1 MPQNIKPPPP
11 ACLLFLK
18 FWQFFENFL
27 LYVPQLSG
35 PSRLNFFSSVKTIFL
50 QSILCRIQSM
60 HIFARSFFSSCVSIE
75 NSMDFLVRLVMVLT
89 STSFKHFSFG
99 RSKACISIVYTREN
113 QLISRLRM
121 IFSFRQ
127 KQMAPNVSWLRCLR
141 IWLWGSGGHLPI
153 SIRDE
158 RRRATF

>member
-1 MPQNIKPPPP
+1 MMP
-11 ACLLFLK
+11 
-18 FWQFFENFL
+18 
-27 LYVPQLSG
+27 
-35 PSRLNFFSSVKTIFL
+35 
-50 QSILCRIQSM
+50 
-60 HIFARSFFSSCVSIE
+60 FARSFFSSCVSIE

-127 KQMAPNVSWLRCLR
+127 KQMASNVSWLRCLR

-158 RRRATF
+158 TTCDILAPYLKIRQMGDNQPFPNIFYDPLFTTKAFKKSELRLKRKEVLIYFSNEQKK